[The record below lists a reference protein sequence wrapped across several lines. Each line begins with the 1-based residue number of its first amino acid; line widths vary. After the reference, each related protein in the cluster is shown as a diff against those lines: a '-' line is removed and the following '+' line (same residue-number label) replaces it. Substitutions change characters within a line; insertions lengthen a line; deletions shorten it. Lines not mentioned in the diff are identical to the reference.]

1 MNLAPTAPRTLA
13 TRACASTPR
22 FVHTARIAFAALAL
36 LLAVMAGSPQAHAQ
50 ARPSKLVIGL
60 LPGESA
66 PTVMRLNE
74 PLRAYLER
82 KLGIPVELVVGA
94 NYAATGEALRFGR
107 LDIAYLGP
115 VTYILQSRRAK
126 LEPFARPSHAVVG
139 PTFQAVI
146 IVPKDSP
153 ARTLK
158 DLKGKEIAFGDPAS
172 TSGTWVPRYQLLEAG
187 LVSERD
193 YTLRVLGAHD
203 AVALAVANHKVAAGG
218 LSMPIYNRL
227 LKEGKIDAN
236 AVRVLAESPA
246 IPEYMW
252 TFREGLPPAFKEEVR
267 KAFTQVD
274 DPAALAVFRAEAFI
288 PGVDADVDRVRA
300 WIEAIRKET
309 PSAVPAP

>member
-1 MNLAPTAPRTLA
+1 M
-13 TRACASTPR
+13 PR
-22 FVHTARIAFAALAL
+22 FLIRLCCFLGL
-36 LLAVMAGSPQAHAQ
+36 LVPLLCGLAHAQ
-50 ARPSKLVIGL
+50 ERPSKLVIGL

-74 PLRAYLER
+74 PLRIYLEKR
-82 KLGIPVELVVGA
+82 LGIPVELVVGA

-115 VTYILQSRRAK
+115 VTYILQSRRTR
-126 LEPFARPSHAVVG
+126 LEPFSRPSHAVVG
-139 PTFQAVI
+139 PTFQAVV

-153 ARTLK
+153 AKSLA

-187 LVSERD
+187 LVSGRD

-203 AVALAVANHKVAAGG
+203 AVALAVANKKVAAGG
-218 LSMPIYNRL
+218 LSMPIYQRL
-227 LKEGKIDAN
+227 IKEGKLDGN

-252 TFREGLPPAFKEEVR
+252 TFRQGLDPAFREEIR
-267 KAFTQVD
+267 KAFISVN
-274 DPAALAVFRAEAFI
+274 DPGALDVFRAEAFI
-288 PGVDADVDRVRA
+288 PASDADVDRVRG
-300 WIEAIRKET
+300 WIEALRKT
-309 PSAVPAP
+309 NPDAVPAP

>member
-1 MNLAPTAPRTLA
+1 MFERLSKLLIAGALTAGAMLSAELP
-13 TRACASTPR
+13 
-22 FVHTARIAFAALAL
+22 
-36 LLAVMAGSPQAHAQ
+36 AQ
-50 ARPSKLVIGL
+50 AGDKLQKLVVGL

-74 PLRAYLER
+74 PLRAYLEK
-82 KLGIPVELVVGA
+82 KLGLPVELVVGA

-115 VTYILQSRRAK
+115 VTYLLRARAAK

-146 IVPKDSP
+146 IVPADSP
-153 ARTLK
+153 AKTLA
-158 DLKGKEIAFGDPAS
+158 DLKGGEVAFGDPAS
-172 TSGTWVPRYQLLEAG
+172 TSGTWVPRYQLLAAG
-187 LVSERD
+187 LVSGRD

-203 AVALAVANHKVAAGG
+203 AVALAVANSKVAAGG

-227 LKEGKIDAN
+227 IKENKIDAK

-252 TFREGLPPAFKEEVR
+252 TFREGLDPEFKEQIR
-267 KAFTQVD
+267 KAFISVD
-274 DPAALAVFRAEAFI
+274 DPEALKVFRAEAFI
-288 PGVDADVDRVRA
+288 PAVDSDVDRVRN
-300 WIEAIRKET
+300 WIDAIGAANPNAIP
-309 PSAVPAP
+309 PSQ

>member
-1 MNLAPTAPRTLA
+1 MPQFLYR
-13 TRACASTPR
+13 
-22 FVHTARIAFAALAL
+22 L
-36 LLAVMAGSPQAHAQ
+36 LLSLCLLSGIAQ
-50 ARPSKLVIGL
+50 AQERPSKLVVGL

-74 PLRAYLER
+74 PLRLYLEKR
-82 KLGIPVELVVGA
+82 LGIPVELMVGA

-115 VTYILQSRRAK
+115 VTYILQSRRTK
-126 LEPFARPSHAVVG
+126 LEPFARPSHAGVG

-153 ARTLK
+153 AKTLA
-158 DLKGKEIAFGDPAS
+158 DLKGKEVAFGDPAS

-187 LVSERD
+187 LASGRD

-203 AVALAVANHKVAAGG
+203 AVALAVANKKVAAGG

-227 LKEGKIDAN
+227 LKEGKIDSN

-252 TFREGLPPAFKEEVR
+252 TFRQGLDPAFKEEIR
-267 KAFTQVD
+267 KAFVGVS
-274 DPAALAVFRAEAFI
+274 DPDALGVFRAEAFI
-288 PGVDADVDRVRA
+288 SATDSDVDRVRS
-300 WIEAIRKET
+300 WIEAIHKAN
-309 PSAVPAP
+309 PDAVPAP

>member
-1 MNLAPTAPRTLA
+1 MLRKLSHLILA
-13 TRACASTPR
+13 
-22 FVHTARIAFAALAL
+22 AALLAL
-36 LLAVMAGSPQAHAQ
+36 PGGAMAQSKPQ
-50 ARPSKLVIGL
+50 KLVVGL

-74 PLRAYLER
+74 PLRAYLEKR
-82 KLGIPVELVVGA
+82 LGVPVELVVGA

-115 VTYILQSRRAK
+115 VTYILRSRGAK
-126 LEPFARPSHAVVG
+126 LQPFSRPSHEVVG
-139 PTFQAVI
+139 PTFQAVV
-146 IVPKDSP
+146 IVPADSP
-153 ARTLK
+153 AKSLS
-158 DLKGKEIAFGDPAS
+158 DLKGGEVAFGDPAS

-187 LVSERD
+187 LISGRD

-227 LKEGKIDAN
+227 IKEGKIDAK

-252 TFREGLPPAFKEEVR
+252 TFREGIEPAFKEEIR
-267 KAFTQVD
+267 KAFTNVT
-274 DPAALAVFRAEAFI
+274 DPEALKVFRAEAFI
-288 PGVDADVDRVRA
+288 PCVDSDVDRVRT
-300 WIEAIRKET
+300 WIAAIQAAN
-309 PSAVPAP
+309 PDAVPATQ